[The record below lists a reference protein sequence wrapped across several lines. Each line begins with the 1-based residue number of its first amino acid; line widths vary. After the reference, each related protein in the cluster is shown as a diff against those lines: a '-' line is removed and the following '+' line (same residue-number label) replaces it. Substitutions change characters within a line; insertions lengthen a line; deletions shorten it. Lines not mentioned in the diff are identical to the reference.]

1 MEQKN
6 QIEQGKH
13 PFLAQRVQDL
23 VHTGDGKLAAASLV
37 EFLVVDDSPNASRL
51 RRDDHQQARLRRG
64 RVLDQPCREV
74 PVQSGVN
81 FLGQDGVDALGP
93 GSDRCATLR
102 GRNLEKHQGEGTKIR
117 LGLGENVS
125 RIADKI
131 TQLFDG

>member
-64 RVLDQPCREV
+64 RVLDQACREV
-74 PVQSGVN
+74 LVQESVD
-81 FLGQDGVDALGP
+81 FLGQNWVDPVVP
-93 GSDRCATLR
+93 GSDRRAAFR
-102 GRNLEKHQGEGTKIR
+102 DRSLERHQ
-117 LGLGENVS
+117 
-125 RIADKI
+125 
-131 TQLFDG
+131 